1 MTLLPTAESRRVR
14 RAVADLVM
22 AHKGTAAWALVTL
35 VGATAVGLGTAP
47 VLGHIVD
54 LVADGREP
62 SSLAVPVALLLAIAA
77 LSGLGHALGVAG
89 VARLGESVVADLR
102 ERFVARALR
111 LPLERVELAG
121 SGDLTSRV
129 TGDVTVVTR
138 AVRDAFPRLAQA
150 LFTIVLTLGAL
161 ALLDWRFLAAVLL
174 AVPVQTYSLRRYLK
188 LAAPVY
194 DEHRRAVGV
203 RQHRLLDTISGART
217 VRAFGLADEHTRR
230 VGDASQRAA
239 DLAVAG
245 LRLATRL
252 FSLLNLAEFI
262 GLAGVLI
269 TGYWLVGQD
278 MATIG
283 TATAAAL
290 YFHNLFNPINT
301 AIGLADEAQKARAAL
316 ARMIGVC
323 DLPAEEES
331 DDHPAP
337 DGSLSLTG
345 VGHAYRPGLPVLS
358 DVDLEVAPGER
369 VALVGASGA
378 GKSTLAKLVAGIHP
392 AAEGSLRVGGLD
404 LAVTGPIAAR
414 HAVTL
419 ISQEVHVFAGPLA
432 DDLRLARPDATDE
445 ELGAALETVG
455 ALDWVRALP
464 EGTATVVGTGGHKL
478 TAAQA
483 QQVALARLVLAD
495 RPIAVL
501 DEATADAGSA
511 GARRLEV
518 AATRALEGRTGLV
531 VAHRLTQVAEADR
544 VVVLEGGRV
553 VESGPHEE
561 LVRAEGPYA
570 ELWKAWS
577 ARR

>member
-1 MTLLPTAESRRVR
+1 VTLLPTAEARRVR
-14 RAVADLVM
+14 RAVVDLVL
-22 AHKGTAAWALVTL
+22 ARKRTAAWALLTL

-54 LVADGREP
+54 LVVDGREP
-62 SSLAVPVALLLAIAA
+62 SSLVVPVALLLAIAA
-77 LSGLGHALGVAG
+77 LSGLGSALGVAG
-89 VARLGESVVADLR
+89 VARLGESVVAELR

-111 LPLERVELAG
+111 LPLEQVELAG

-138 AVRDAFPRLAQA
+138 AVRDAFPKLAQA

-161 ALLDWRFLAAVLL
+161 ALLDWRFLVAVLL
-174 AVPVQTYSLRRYLK
+174 AVPVQVYSLSRYLK
-188 LAAPVY
+188 LAGPVY
-194 DEHRRAVGV
+194 DEHRKAVGT

-230 VGDASQRAA
+230 VGTASQRAA

-245 LRLATRL
+245 MRLATRL

-262 GLAGVLI
+262 GLAGVLVA
-269 TGYWLVGQD
+269 GYWLVGQD

-290 YFHNLFNPINT
+290 YFHNLFAPINT

-323 DLPAEEES
+323 DLPSEEEP
-331 DDHPAP
+331 DDLPAV
-337 DGSLSLTG
+337 DGSLSLSG
-345 VGHAYRPGLPVLS
+345 VGHSYRQGTPVLS

-392 AAEGSLRVGGLD
+392 AGGGTLRVGGLD
-404 LAVTGPIAAR
+404 LAETGPIAAR
-414 HAVTL
+414 QAVTL

-445 ELGAALETVG
+445 DLRRALELVG
-455 ALDWVRALP
+455 ALGWVEALP
-464 EGTATVVGTGGHKL
+464 EGMGTVVGTGGHKL
-478 TAAQA
+478 TASQA

-511 GARRLEV
+511 GARQLEV

-531 VAHRLTQVAEADR
+531 VAHRLTQAADADR
-544 VVVLEGGRV
+544 VVVLEDGRV
-553 VESGPHEE
+553 VEAGPHEE
-561 LVRAEGPYA
+561 LVEAGGPYA